1 MNEEEKVVSKNQLEQ
16 DGEVT
21 LFEGK
26 PFSGVRIDYYENGKK
41 SGEGHFKNGKEEG
54 LHTEWYKNGQ
64 KSGEGH
70 YKDGKEEGLHTE
82 WYKKGQKSGEGQ

>member
-64 KSGEGH
+64 KELEGQ
-70 YKDGKEEGLHTE
+70 YKDGK
-82 WYKKGQKSGEGQ
+82 

>member
-1 MNEEEKVVSKNQLEQ
+1 MTEEEKVVSKNELEQ

-54 LHTEWYKNGQ
+54 LHT
-64 KSGEGH
+64 
-70 YKDGKEEGLHTE
+70 
-82 WYKKGQKSGEGQ
+82 